1 MLNRIV
7 IQGRLTKDPTPR
19 AMPNGKA
26 TVGFC
31 LACDRDY
38 KDESG
43 KYVTDFVDC
52 VAFGPTAEFL
62 SRYFT
67 KGKMV
72 LAEGRIQ
79 QRKFTRNDGE
89 NRQVLEVYA
98 EKVYFCDTKKEGGYS
113 DAPKRSEEE
122 ARAAEEMR
130 DIGPDDIPF

>member
-1 MLNRIV
+1 
-7 IQGRLTKDPTPR
+7 
-19 AMPNGKA
+19 
-26 TVGFC
+26 
-31 LACDRDY
+31 
-38 KDESG
+38 
-43 KYVTDFVDC
+43 
-52 VAFGPTAEFL
+52 
-62 SRYFT
+62 
-67 KGKMV
+67 MV